1 MMFSTTELG
10 VRNITAG
17 QGPEIPSPGPVTAW
31 TRPAQA
37 KQAVWYRIMGIYWSL
52 PGCEV
57 GNDCSLTPTQRSLA
71 GQAPKRETVREVLIV
86 TYNQEAAQFYTH
98 AFFCRSL
105 LLAVRWRCLNEGFG
119 FLSKHFRL
127 VGISGLGIGWHKPGR
142 VSVISTGSRTA
153 DPRTPSRLRSA
164 PSVPRVQSRAVPA
177 APRHHRARHR
187 APLGSHRC
195 RADAAFGRCGHS
207 AFVCHPKATASPPP
221 HLPQHHPST
230 AVTFF
235 LLSSAPRR
243 EAPEGRAPRR
253 YLRRV
258 ADPTFWRRR
267 PLAERR
273 WSRTPPTP
281 DPAPRAGRS
290 RRGPP
295 TPPRAPRPA
304 AVRGRAAARWAAR
317 SRGRRCRRRP
327 GGAAAAAGAAGGG
340 RPWRG
345 WCPGAARRPASR
357 PSGSGA
363 APARSGWPA
372 RPAGSR
378 SPVPAPAGG
387 GWGRGCGPAAA
398 GSRQPGPAGGSPAP
412 ARTVSSSAGSAA
424 PPPPPSACCR
434 PRRSAACGPAPLLRR
449 NSRSAPRPR
458 PIPAGPPPADLPAPA
473 RGTSPLAPTP
483 PAGLRPP
490 LSPVAAV

>member
-207 AFVCHPKATASPPP
+207 AFVTRRRQ
-221 HLPQHHPST
+221 LPLLRISPST
-230 AVTFF
+230 T
-235 LLSSAPRR
+235 
-243 EAPEGRAPRR
+243 
-253 YLRRV
+253 
-258 ADPTFWRRR
+258 
-267 PLAERR
+267 
-273 WSRTPPTP
+273 
-281 DPAPRAGRS
+281 
-290 RRGPP
+290 
-295 TPPRAPRPA
+295 
-304 AVRGRAAARWAAR
+304 
-317 SRGRRCRRRP
+317 
-327 GGAAAAAGAAGGG
+327 
-340 RPWRG
+340 
-345 WCPGAARRPASR
+345 
-357 PSGSGA
+357 
-363 APARSGWPA
+363 
-372 RPAGSR
+372 
-378 SPVPAPAGG
+378 
-387 GWGRGCGPAAA
+387 
-398 GSRQPGPAGGSPAP
+398 
-412 ARTVSSSAGSAA
+412 
-424 PPPPPSACCR
+424 
-434 PRRSAACGPAPLLRR
+434 PAPLLLF
-449 NSRSAPRPR
+449 SFFPLHHDARPQR
-458 PIPAGPPPADLPAPA
+458 GEHPAGTC
-473 RGTSPLAPTP
+473 G
-483 PAGLRPP
+483 G
-490 LSPVAAV
+490 